1 MTKEGIL
8 ARLKNQFAGTFE
20 VQDIPPGTETT
31 IKLSPGKTRKI
42 AEYLRDDSHLR
53 FEVPLCASGVD
64 YPPENKIE
72 VVYHLFSLAHRHFIT
87 LKYYANRANPV
98 VPSMTPVWAGFNWHE
113 REIFDLLGVKF
124 EGHPDLRR
132 ILLPEDWLA
141 VYPLR
146 KDFAYE
152 TYVPMP
158 PK

>member
-1 MTKEGIL
+1 
-8 ARLKNQFAGTFE
+8 
-20 VQDIPPGTETT
+20 
-31 IKLSPGKTRKI
+31 
-42 AEYLRDDSHLR
+42 
-53 FEVPLCASGVD
+53 
-64 YPPENKIE
+64 
-72 VVYHLFSLAHRHFIT
+72 
-87 LKYYANRANPV
+87 
-98 VPSMTPVWAGFNWHE
+98 MTPVWAGFNWHE

>member
-1 MTKEGIL
+1 MTKEDIL

-20 VQDIPPGTETT
+20 VQDIQPGTETT
-31 IKLSPGKTRKI
+31 IKLSPWKAREI
-42 AEYLRDDSHLR
+42 AEYLRDDSRLH

-72 VVYHLFSLAHRHFIT
+72 VVYHLFSLANRHYIT
-87 LKYYANRANPV
+87 LKYNANRANPV
-98 VPSMTPVWAGFNWHE
+98 VPSMTPVWGGFNWHE

-132 ILLPEDWLA
+132 ILLREDWLA

-146 KDFAYE
+146 KDFTCK